1 MWKFAL
7 IPVFSLLVV
16 WTWQFLNWAWLK
28 PRKTEKLFR
37 QQGMKGNP
45 YTFLFGDA
53 KETGLMYEKAY
64 SKPIGFN
71 DDLTPRLMPNIL
83 HTVQK
88 YGNYSFSWAGP
99 RPRVFILDVD
109 VARDAMNKHSS
120 YAKTFKIATDLVK
133 MLFDGGFAIL
143 EGKEW
148 SKFRSKVN
156 PFFNMDKLKPLVPA
170 FQLCSADVLKK
181 WNERIS
187 KEGGSSVIDVFPDL
201 EIFTG
206 AILAQLMFSSTYTE
220 QIKQTFLQLG
230 ELGSL
235 ARIHSKLFSIPG
247 EKYLPTQPNRRA
259 NEIVN
264 YARASFKSMINDR
277 LQRKAG
283 APVSGKMD
291 LLDILIEKLY
301 AGEVTKRERHKII
314 EDAIAEC
321 KTFFFAGFETSS
333 TLLTWTIIMLAY
345 HQDWQA
351 RAREEVF
358 QVLGDK
364 KDITSD
370 DLGKLKIV
378 AMIIN
383 EVLRLYPPVIE
394 LSRVVK
400 EESKIKDYVIPKDA
414 LVTFPVLMYH
424 RSTKIWGE
432 DAGEFNPQRF
442 ADGVLKAANGEAA
455 FMPFGWG
462 PRICI
467 GMNFAILETK
477 TFMSMLLREFSFEFS
492 PTYTHAPVVAFT
504 IQPEKGA
511 PVVMKK
517 L

>member
-370 DLGKLKIV
+370 DLGKLKI
-378 AMIIN
+378 
-383 EVLRLYPPVIE
+383 
-394 LSRVVK
+394 
-400 EESKIKDYVIPKDA
+400 DA

>member
-1 MWKFAL
+1 
-7 IPVFSLLVV
+7 
-16 WTWQFLNWAWLK
+16 
-28 PRKTEKLFR
+28 
-37 QQGMKGNP
+37 
-45 YTFLFGDA
+45 
-53 KETGLMYEKAY
+53 
-64 SKPIGFN
+64 
-71 DDLTPRLMPNIL
+71 
-83 HTVQK
+83 
-88 YGNYSFSWAGP
+88 
-99 RPRVFILDVD
+99 
-109 VARDAMNKHSS
+109 MNKHSS
-120 YAKTFKIATDLVK
+120 YVKTFKIATDLVK

-181 WNERIS
+181 WNDRIS
-187 KEGGSSVIDVFPDL
+187 KDGGSSVIDVFPDL

-206 AILAQLMFSSTYTE
+206 AILSQLMFSSIYTE
-220 QIKQTFLQLG
+220 QIKQTFLQLA
-230 ELGSL
+230 ELGTL
-235 ARIHSKLFSIPG
+235 ARIHSKLFSLPG

-259 NEIVN
+259 NEIVK
-264 YARASFKSMINDR
+264 YARASFTSMINDR
-277 LQRKAG
+277 LQGKAG
-283 APVSGKMD
+283 APVS
-291 LLDILIEKLY
+291 
-301 AGEVTKRERHKII
+301 
-314 EDAIAEC
+314 
-321 KTFFFAGFETSS
+321 GFETSS
-333 TLLTWTIIMLAY
+333 TLLTWTILMLAY

-370 DLGKLKIV
+370 DLGKLKV
-378 AMIIN
+378 VTMIIN

-400 EESKIKDYVIPKDA
+400 EESKIKDYTIPKDA

-467 GMNFAILETK
+467 GMNFAILESK
-477 TFMSMLLREFSFEFS
+477 TFMAMLLREFSFEFS

-504 IQPEKGA
+504 IQPQLGA